1 MTLPMALEL
10 SMRQRHWVLHL
21 VLLLSYAVDKL
32 SQDCVVLYLI
42 LNCVS
47 VFAHTSVRL
56 KLQGWRGRSLTTVWP
71 PQVHRLRHN
80 HAQCKKVFW
89 LNKSLPLSLN
99 SMCVITIGAAV
110 VD

>member
-1 MTLPMALEL
+1 MAKFDIEPV
-10 SMRQRHWVLHL
+10 WVLQL
-21 VLLLSYAVDKL
+21 VLLLFHAVDKKA
-32 SQDCVVLYLI
+32 QDCVVLYLI
-42 LNCVS
+42 LNGIS
-47 VFAHTSVRL
+47 WLAHTSARL
-56 KLQGWRGRSLTTVWP
+56 KMQGWRGRSLTTVWP